1 VGILVHVPAE
11 ELDLGHLAYPD
22 AGARPGVVVIHDVW
36 GLSDHTRDLAGR
48 LAAAGFAALAVNLY
62 RQLGEVRIEDP
73 GRWIRGLSDPGM
85 LAEIQAGIDRL
96 ASHPAVAGHRVGVV
110 GFCMGGMY
118 SLLAAAG
125 CRGLAAA
132 VVYYGLLSHDQGLF
146 RSSEPLDPAR
156 KPREPLAVAPAITCP
171 LLGFFGEDDDFVP
184 QADVER
190 LREGLAGAAHPA
202 EIVVYPGAGH
212 AFLNDTRPAAYRPE
226 TARRAWA
233 RMLEFLR
240 HELR

>member
-1 VGILVHVPAE
+1 VPAE
-11 ELDLGHLAYPD
+11 ELDLGHLAYPGT
-22 AGARPGVVVIHDVW
+22 GASPGVVVIHDVW

-48 LAAAGFAALAVNLY
+48 LADAGFAALAVNLY
-62 RQLGEVRIEDP
+62 RRLGEVRIQDP
-73 GRWIRGLSDPGM
+73 GPWIRGLSDPGM
-85 LAEIQAGIDRL
+85 LAEIQAGIDHL

-125 CRGLAAA
+125 CRGLSAA
-132 VVYYGLLSHDQGLF
+132 VVFYGLLSHGEGLL
-146 RSSEPLDPAR
+146 RSPAPLDRVR
-156 KPREPLAVAPAITCP
+156 KPREPFAVAAEIRCP

-184 QADVER
+184 PGDVQR
-190 LREGLAGAAHPA
+190 LRDGLAGAAHPA

-226 TARRAWA
+226 AAQRAWA
-233 RMLEFLR
+233 RMLEFLGR
-240 HELR
+240 ELR